1 MDNAHN
7 KHGPVSGPVCRVQDS
22 REAPPGV
29 IEQPGINKPRDEVTT
44 GEWGKIPMA
53 LRDLITHRPRD
64 SAARSRAPDRWRTVP
79 GKPALGPVTGE
90 VRPVVNEIFE
100 LQITDYQRFKF
111 VKIQEK
117 SQTDQKLIETDSEGS
132 HTYIRGWLPIEK
144 ANQFQTTKRNQ

>member
-7 KHGPVSGPVCRVQDS
+7 KHGPVSGPVCRVHGN
-22 REAPPGV
+22 RGAPPGV

-44 GEWGKIPMA
+44 GEWGEIPMA

-90 VRPVVNEIFE
+90 VRPVVNEIFG
-100 LQITDYQRFKF
+100 LQIPDYHLFKF
-111 VKIQEK
+111 VKNQEK
-117 SQTDQKLIETDSEGS
+117 SQTEQKLTETDFEGS
-132 HTYIRGWLPIEK
+132 HTYIRGWLPVEK
-144 ANQFQTTKRNQ
+144 ANQFQTMKRNQ